1 MSFSYQSGNN
11 PRIDYIRLLV
21 GDTVSESHI
30 WEDEEIEA
38 AYGIQGSI
46 IQSGMF
52 YSGTAKRV
60 LPSSAV
66 SYYRVAAVLLDGL
79 ASSRSR
85 LASVVKLLDVM
96 LSADTAT
103 STARALR
110 ERAKELREI
119 DDESGSF
126 AIIEQT
132 TTCFSFRDRFLRQVQ
147 RMTPG

>member
-1 MSFSYQSGNN
+1 MSFSYGAGSN
-11 PRIDYIRLLV
+11 PRIDFVRLLA
-21 GDTVSESHI
+21 GDTVEEGHI
-30 WEDEEIEA
+30 FEDSEIES
-38 AYGIQGSI
+38 AYSIQGSI

-60 LPSSAV
+60 LPASCV

-79 ASSRSR
+79 ASNRSR
-85 LASVVKLLDVM
+85 LASVVKLLDVT

-110 ERAKELREI
+110 DRAKELREI

-126 AIIEQT
+126 ALIEQVHT
-132 TTCFSFRDRFLRQVQ
+132 SFNFRDRFVRQVQ
-147 RMTPG
+147 RMAPG